1 MIGKYKLYAIR
12 VKAHYHGIAI
22 VSAETAEKA
31 KGVVDIFQFYDRD
44 NSSDFKGWETDI
56 TEDDAL
62 PYAFGTAVGIVFN
75 SIYYGG

>member
-12 VKAHYHGIAI
+12 AKAHYHGIAI

-31 KGVVDIFQFYDRD
+31 KKIVDTFQFYDSD
-44 NSSDFKGWETDI
+44 NASDSKGWETDI

-62 PYAFGTAVGIVFN
+62 PYAFGTSAGIVFN
-75 SIYYGG
+75 SIYYWG